1 MIELILFVSFAIVV
15 SFYCSLLE
23 SVFLSITPAYVQA
36 YKSDHPKLGNKLLEL
51 KSEVDRPLA
60 AILSLNTVAHTIGA
74 TAAGAQATIV
84 FGSYWIGLF
93 SVVLTLAILIF
104 SEVIPKT
111 LGAIHWR
118 KMIGLVTMTLPV
130 LIVITYPL
138 VWISVQISAFLRHE
152 KPRQVMR
159 NEIQALAE
167 LGEQEGAIN
176 KDEFDL
182 ISSMLKFRDVKVD
195 AVMTPISVVSSV
207 SESETIKGALEM
219 EIPFS
224 RIPVYKD
231 NPKKLTGYLLK
242 DDLHN
247 ASLEDQDDRI
257 VATLKRSMLSL
268 SPNEKLPIA
277 IKQFS
282 EVHGHIAVV
291 ENADGEATGI
301 VTLEDAVEALLGWEI
316 VDEFDPVSDM
326 RELAEETKGR

>member
-1 MIELILFVSFAIVV
+1 M
-15 SFYCSLLE
+15 LE
-23 SVFLSITPAYVQA
+23 SAFLSITPAYVQV
-36 YKSDHPKLGNKLLEL
+36 YKSDHPTLGPKLLEL

-118 KMIGLVTMTLPV
+118 KLIGLVTTTLPI
-130 LIVITYPL
+130 LIIVTYPL
-138 VWISVQISAFLRHE
+138 VWLSVQISAFLRHE

-176 KDEFDL
+176 RDEFDL
-182 ISSMLKFRDVKVD
+182 ISSTLKFRDVKVD
-195 AVMTPISVVSSV
+195 AVMTPISVVASV
-207 SESETIKGALEM
+207 SESETIKKALEM

-224 RIPVYKD
+224 RIPVFQND
-231 NPKKLTGYLLK
+231 HKKLTGYLLK

-247 ASLEDQDDRI
+247 ASLDDLDDRP
-257 VATLKRSMLSL
+257 VATLKRPMFSL
-268 SPNEKLPIA
+268 SPEEKLPIA

-282 EVHGHIAVV
+282 EIRGHIAVV
-291 ENADGEATGI
+291 ENTENEATGI
-301 VTLEDAVEALLGWEI
+301 VTLEDVVEALLGFEI

-326 RELAEETKGR
+326 RELAGLPKDQ